1 MVIMKV
7 KELLKEVKANRY
19 TYYNLD
25 KEDIKEYQKLYNYLK
40 INKKK
45 KINQLLFLW
54 GKELLLENENYHF
67 YIEYVKKYRLM
78 NLISQTIIY

>member
-1 MVIMKV
+1 MKV

-25 KEDIKEYQKLYNYLK
+25 KEAIKEYQKLYNYLK

>member
-1 MVIMKV
+1 MKV

-25 KEDIKEYQKLYNYLK
+25 KEAIYEYQKLYNYLK
-40 INKKK
+40 KHKDK

-54 GKELLLENENYHF
+54 GLENENSDF
-67 YIEYVKKYRLM
+67 YIQYVKKYRLM
-78 NLISQTIIY
+78 KLISQTIIH

>member
-1 MVIMKV
+1 MKV

-25 KEDIKEYQKLYNYLK
+25 KKAIYEYQKLYNYLK
-40 INKKK
+40 KHKEK

-54 GKELLLENENYHF
+54 GLENEHSHF

-78 NLISQTIIY
+78 KLISETIIH

>member
-7 KELLKEVKANRY
+7 KELLKEDKANRY

-25 KEDIKEYQKLYNYLK
+25 KEAIKEYQKLYNYLK

>member
-1 MVIMKV
+1 MEV
-7 KELLKEVKANRY
+7 KELLKEIKANRY

-25 KEDIKEYQKLYNYLK
+25 KEAIKEYQKLYNYLK

-54 GKELLLENENYHF
+54 GKKLLLENENYHF

>member
-1 MVIMKV
+1 MKV

-25 KEDIKEYQKLYNYLK
+25 KETIEQYQKLYNYLK
-40 INKKK
+40 KNKEK

-54 GKELLLENENYHF
+54 GLENENSHF

-78 NLISQTIIY
+78 NLISQTIID

>member
-1 MVIMKV
+1 MKV

-25 KEDIKEYQKLYNYLK
+25 KKAIYEYQKLYNYLK
-40 INKKK
+40 KHKEK

-54 GKELLLENENYHF
+54 GLENENSDF
-67 YIEYVKKYRLM
+67 YIQYVKKYRLM
-78 NLISQTIIY
+78 KLISETIIH

>member
-25 KEDIKEYQKLYNYLK
+25 KEAIKEYQKLYNYLK

>member
-1 MVIMKV
+1 MKV

-25 KEDIKEYQKLYNYLK
+25 KEAIKEYQKLYNYLK
-40 INKKK
+40 INKRK

-54 GKELLLENENYHF
+54 GKELLLENEKSHF
-67 YIEYVKKYRLM
+67 YIEYVKNYRLM

>member
-1 MVIMKV
+1 MKV

-19 TYYNLD
+19 TYYNLG
-25 KEDIKEYQKLYNYLK
+25 KEAIKEYQKLYNYLK
-40 INKKK
+40 ENKEK

-54 GKELLLENENYHF
+54 GLENENSDF

-78 NLISQTIIY
+78 KLISETIIH